1 VGGGGGGDRY
11 VGPTSETILRKVDE
25 LHEKEKARLD
35 GEVNE
40 LLQHLLAR
48 FNDRDTEKV
57 AERISHIQDELG
69 EVAELDRF
77 LFGGSVAKHT
87 AVNGLSDVD
96 ALVILSKKHD
106 KSDSPQFLI
115 EAFRRLLWQ
124 KLPRSEVASVE
135 KGRLAVTVKYHDG
148 QEIQLL
154 PALQSGNTLS
164 IASSDGKGWKDTE
177 PRQFQRALTRA
188 NTQTNQVLVPTIKLV
203 KSIVADLPKQKQL
216 SGYHI
221 EALAVDAA
229 RHYSGPT
236 GPRTFLLHV
245 LDHSAKRVLRPIPDV
260 TKQTRTVDA
269 YLGEANSV
277 TRRSISQTLEG
288 VKRRL
293 ETATSVGEWRDVLG
307 LADK

>member
-1 VGGGGGGDRY
+1 MGGGGGGDRY
-11 VGPTSETILRKVDE
+11 VGPTSETVLRKVDE
-25 LHEKEKARLD
+25 IHEKERARLD

-48 FNDRDTEKV
+48 FNDRDTGKV
-57 AERISHIQDELG
+57 SERLNRIQDELG

-77 LFGGSVAKHT
+77 LLGGSVAKHT

-96 ALVILSKKHD
+96 ALVILSRKHD
-106 KSDSPQFLI
+106 KSDSPEFLI
-115 EAFRRLLWQ
+115 EAFRRLLQQ

-135 KGRLAVTVKYHDG
+135 KGRLAVTVKYQDG

-164 IASSDGKGWKDTE
+164 VASSDGTGWKDTE
-177 PRQFQRALTRA
+177 PRRFQRALTNA
-188 NTQTNQVLVPTIKLV
+188 NTRTHQVLVPTIKLV

-229 RHYSGPT
+229 RNYSGPT
-236 GPRTFLLHV
+236 APRSFLLHV
-245 LDHSAKRVLRPIPDV
+245 LDHSAKRVLRPIKDV

-269 YLGEANSV
+269 HLGEENSV
-277 TRRSISQTLEG
+277 ARRNISQALEG

-293 ETATSVGEWRDVLG
+293 QTATSVGEWRDVLG
-307 LADK
+307 LSDR